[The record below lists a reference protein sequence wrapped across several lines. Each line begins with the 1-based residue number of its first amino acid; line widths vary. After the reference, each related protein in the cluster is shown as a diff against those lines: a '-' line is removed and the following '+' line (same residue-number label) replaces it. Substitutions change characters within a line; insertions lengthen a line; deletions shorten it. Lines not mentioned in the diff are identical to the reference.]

1 MTKNDIII
9 AITSIMVWENEKV
22 NWLCKK
28 NEKAPSKNENFEDLK
43 TRMLIFEDVLVFCI
57 KK

>member
-1 MTKNDIII
+1 MTLLIL
-9 AITSIMVWENEKV
+9 ITSIMVWENEKV
-22 NWLCKK
+22 IWLCKK